1 MISSLNCLFGLHKYT
16 TLVEDNKYVV
26 KHCKVCKNYNVKYKQ
41 HDIQNNFKEEE
52 LPHNIIH
59 QITHTRQV

>member
-1 MISSLNCLFGLHKYT
+1 MISSLNCLFGLHEYT

-41 HDIQNNFKEEE
+41 HDIKNNFKYEE
-52 LPHNIIH
+52 LPENIINK
-59 QITHTRQV
+59 IKYKSQV